1 MNERFL
7 NIINSDKPVL
17 VDFYA
22 DWCGPC
28 KQMPPIL
35 KDIKSELKDSVR
47 IIKVNV
53 DKNPMIATKYQ
64 IRSIPTVIIF
74 KNGEVQWTGVG
85 LQDANELTSV
95 LRQHIDV

>member
-1 MNERFL
+1 MNEKFL

-35 KDIKSELKDSVR
+35 KDVKTTLKENVR

-53 DKNPMIATKYQ
+53 DKNPFIATKYQ
-64 IRSIPTVIIF
+64 IRNIPTIIIF
-74 KNGEVQWTGVG
+74 KNGQPCWTGVG
-85 LQDANELTSV
+85 LHQASELTSV
-95 LRQHIDV
+95 LLQHINS

>member
-1 MNERFL
+1 LNGRFI

-35 KDIKSELKDSVR
+35 KDVKTELKDNVR

-53 DKNPMIATKYQ
+53 DKNPVIASKYQ

-74 KNGEVQWTGVG
+74 KNGEPQWTGVG
-85 LQDANELTSV
+85 LQNARDLKAII
-95 LRQHIDV
+95 RQHL

>member
-1 MNERFL
+1 M
-7 NIINSDKPVL
+7 

-35 KDIKSELKDSVR
+35 KDVKTELKDNVR

-53 DKNPMIATKYQ
+53 DKNPVIASKYQ

-74 KNGEVQWTGVG
+74 KNGEPQWTGVG
-85 LQDANELTSV
+85 LQNARDLKAII
-95 LRQHIDV
+95 RQHL

>member
-1 MNERFL
+1 MNARFL
-7 NIINSDKPVL
+7 NLINSDKPVL

-35 KDIKSELKDSVR
+35 KEVKSELKESVR

-53 DKNPMIATKYQ
+53 DKNPMIASKYQ
-64 IRSIPTVIIF
+64 IRNIPTVIIF
-74 KNGEVQWTGVG
+74 KNGEVQWKGVG
-85 LQDANELTSV
+85 LHPANELKNI
-95 LRQHIDV
+95 LRQHISG